1 MLGKCH
7 DGGERIDLTD
17 TGRRGPDFLQTTQI
31 DTDAVGNGRE
41 GSKYINSAQPGR
53 HSHPTGS

>member
-1 MLGKCH
+1 MGNGH

-17 TGRRGPDFLQTTQI
+17 TGRSYPDVLEATQI
-31 DTDAVGNGRE
+31 DTDAVGNGFE

-53 HSHPTGS
+53 HSHPTWS